1 MKKIKELLF
10 QLSFMTDH
18 YYSILMY
25 LVMGGITTFIN
36 IFVFWL
42 FNSQFGLN
50 YTIANII
57 AWFFSVLFAYVSN
70 KFYVFESTNTSLKTL
85 IKEASSF
92 FFFRVLSLFM
102 DLIAMYVCISLLGI
116 NPLIAKI
123 IANVIVLIANY
134 GFSKFFIF
142 KK

>member
-123 IANVIVLIANY
+123 LANVIVLIANY

>member
-1 MKKIKELLF
+1 MKKIKERLF

-36 IFVFWL
+36 IFIFWL

-70 KFYVFESTNTSLKTL
+70 KFYVFESTSTSLKIL

-123 IANVIVLIANY
+123 LANVIVLIANY

>member
-1 MKKIKELLF
+1 MKKMKELLF
-10 QLSFMTDH
+10 QLSFMNDH

-36 IFVFWL
+36 IFIFWL

-70 KFYVFESTNTSLKTL
+70 KFYVFESKNTSLKTL
-85 IKEASSF
+85 TKEVSSF
-92 FFFRVLSLFM
+92 FFFRILSLFM
-102 DLIAMYVCISLLGI
+102 DLLVMFICISLLSF
-116 NPLIAKI
+116 NPLLGKVL
-123 IANVIVLIANY
+123 ANIIVLIANY
-134 GFSKFFIF
+134 VFSKFFIF
-142 KK
+142 NK

>member
-70 KFYVFESTNTSLKTL
+70 KFYVFESKNTSLKTL
-85 IKEASSF
+85 TKEVSSF
-92 FFFRVLSLFM
+92 FFFRILSLFM
-102 DLIAMYVCISLLGI
+102 DLLVMFICISLLSF
-116 NPLIAKI
+116 NPLLGKVL
-123 IANVIVLIANY
+123 ANIIVLIANY
-134 GFSKFFIF
+134 VFSKFFIF
-142 KK
+142 NK